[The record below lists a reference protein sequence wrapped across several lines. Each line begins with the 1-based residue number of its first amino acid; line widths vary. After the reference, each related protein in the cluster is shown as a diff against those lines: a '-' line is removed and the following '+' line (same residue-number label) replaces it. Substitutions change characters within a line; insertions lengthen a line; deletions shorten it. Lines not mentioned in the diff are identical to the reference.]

1 MNDLILNTS
10 GKVRVMA
17 AGFFERKGEI
27 YGFNPDDYVVVNGY
41 RMRKDNVNNTEII
54 KFLARQ

>member
-17 AGFFERKGEI
+17 AGYFERKGEV

-41 RMRKDNVNNTEII
+41 RMRKGCERNAEII